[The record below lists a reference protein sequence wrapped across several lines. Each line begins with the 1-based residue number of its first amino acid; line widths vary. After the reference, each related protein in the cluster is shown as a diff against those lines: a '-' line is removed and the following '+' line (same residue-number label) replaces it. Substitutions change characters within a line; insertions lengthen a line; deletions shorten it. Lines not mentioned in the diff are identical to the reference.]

1 MTRFFE
7 NLCSKKNSFLFFK
20 LSLQTDQSRK
30 WEVEHFTQPRNISI
44 VRSSEERKKILD
56 IYVFSK
62 EKRSANGKEAKENL
76 LKKNIYPIKMNIKI
90 QEIDYIGRC

>member
-1 MTRFFE
+1 MKRE
-7 NLCSKKNSFLFFK
+7 KN
-20 LSLQTDQSRK
+20 
-30 WEVEHFTQPRNISI
+30 
-44 VRSSEERKKILD
+44 ILD

-62 EKRSANGKEAKENL
+62 EKRSANGKKAKKNW